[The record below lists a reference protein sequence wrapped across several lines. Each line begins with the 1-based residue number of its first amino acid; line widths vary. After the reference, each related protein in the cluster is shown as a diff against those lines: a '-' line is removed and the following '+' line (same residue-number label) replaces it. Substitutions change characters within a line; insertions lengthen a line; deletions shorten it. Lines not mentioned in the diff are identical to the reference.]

1 MYVGKVSILGSKLRY
16 LTLPYL
22 GIYIGIYLAALLA
35 NGVDSLTSS
44 VTLGSSRVRLRRY
57 FKVGYL
63 GMYACMD
70 IDNSTNIGQIFTF
83 GTVTVGRR
91 LTPSRNWMP

>member
-16 LTLPYL
+16 LSLPYL
-22 GIYIGIYLAALLA
+22 RYLHTVGIYLAALLA

-44 VTLGSSRVRLRRY
+44 VTLGSSRVYLRRY

-63 GMYACMD
+63 GIY
-70 IDNSTNIGQIFTF
+70 
-83 GTVTVGRR
+83 V
-91 LTPSRNWMP
+91 